1 MHASKAMGLGLRY
14 DKGIYGDAAEP
25 FAVTS
30 VARLRGDKLFA
41 CPSGAYCRALC
52 FTQFSLWRLRPIGR
66 ALRQDHL
73 VPAGPFFHMRYVGG
87 CVFYFLSRL
96 YTVLLCIIRLV
107 VPIQDFTALSE
118 VNSVCG

>member
-87 CVFYFLSRL
+87 SVFILTRVRRVMVVVSRAACAGEEV
-96 YTVLLCIIRLV
+96 TATRLRRV
-107 VPIQDFTALSE
+107 ML
-118 VNSVCG
+118 